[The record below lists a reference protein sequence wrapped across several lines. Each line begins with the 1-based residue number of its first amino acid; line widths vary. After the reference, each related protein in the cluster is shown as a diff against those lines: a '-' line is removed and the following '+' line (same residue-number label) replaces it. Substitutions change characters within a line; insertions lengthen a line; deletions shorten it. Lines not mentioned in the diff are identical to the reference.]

1 MTAKLVRIACVTA
14 NCLWLAAALSGQAA
28 PAPVSG
34 EVLTAMAVRESSGAP
49 AFLNQEG
56 HSPVLLV
63 LNKSDNAL
71 AIIDP
76 HTLKVLGTVPTGT
89 APHEVAASADG
100 RLAFVCNYGT
110 GPAPGNTISIIDIG
124 ARKELTRLDLGP
136 LVRPHGITEAGGKI
150 YFTIEGSRAVAR
162 IDPGTRRIDWIMG
175 TGQDGTHMVV
185 VTPDNSKLY
194 TANIAAGTVTMIRL
208 APVQGAD
215 SITQIP
221 VGKGSEA
228 IDMSPDGREVWI
240 AHRSDSGMSVIDTA
254 TDKVKAIFQTAK
266 SPFRVKFTPDG
277 RRVLVSDP
285 MTGEIIVYDASL
297 HQETR
302 RIKIG
307 GAPVGILIQPDGTR
321 AYIAETQAN
330 KVAVLDLSSME
341 VISTIEPG
349 REPDGMAWAR

>member
-1 MTAKLVRIACVTA
+1 MNPRIPRIVRI
-14 NCLWLAAALSGQAA
+14 LAVALVVGAALSSRHIATQAA
-28 PAPVSG
+28 RSYAQQSHS
-34 EVLTAMAVRESSGAP
+34 TA
-49 AFLNQEG
+49 
-56 HSPVLLV
+56 LLV

-76 HTLKVLGTVPTGT
+76 RTLKVLGTVLTGT

-110 GPAPGNTISIIDIG
+110 GPAPGNTISIIDIV

-136 LVRPHGITEAGGKI
+136 LMRPHGITEAGGKV

-162 IDPGTRRIDWIMG
+162 IDPSTRRVDWVMG

-185 VTPDNSKLY
+185 VTPDQSKLY

-208 APVQGAD
+208 APVQGAE
-215 SITQIP
+215 SIASIQ

-240 AHRSDSGMSVIDTA
+240 AHRSDSGMSIIDTA
-254 TDKVKAIFQTAK
+254 TDKVKATFQTAK

-285 MTGEIIVYDASL
+285 MAGEVVVYDATS
-297 HQETR
+297 HKEIK

-307 GAPVGILIQPDGTR
+307 GAPVGILIQPDGSR

-330 KVAVLDLSSME
+330 KVAVLDLSSFE
-341 VISTIEPG
+341 VTATIDPG
-349 REPDGMAWAR
+349 REPDGMAWAK

>member
-1 MTAKLVRIACVTA
+1 
-14 NCLWLAAALSGQAA
+14 
-28 PAPVSG
+28 
-34 EVLTAMAVRESSGAP
+34 
-49 AFLNQEG
+49 
-56 HSPVLLV
+56 
-63 LNKSDNAL
+63 
-71 AIIDP
+71 
-76 HTLKVLGTVPTGT
+76 
-89 APHEVAASADG
+89 
-100 RLAFVCNYGT
+100 
-110 GPAPGNTISIIDIG
+110 
-124 ARKELTRLDLGP
+124 
-136 LVRPHGITEAGGKI
+136 
-150 YFTIEGSRAVAR
+150 
-162 IDPGTRRIDWIMG
+162 
-175 TGQDGTHMVV
+175 
-185 VTPDNSKLY
+185 
-194 TANIAAGTVTMIRL
+194 
-208 APVQGAD
+208 
-215 SITQIP
+215 
-221 VGKGSEA
+221 
-228 IDMSPDGREVWI
+228 
-240 AHRSDSGMSVIDTA
+240 MSVIDTA

>member
-1 MTAKLVRIACVTA
+1 
-14 NCLWLAAALSGQAA
+14 
-28 PAPVSG
+28 
-34 EVLTAMAVRESSGAP
+34 
-49 AFLNQEG
+49 
-56 HSPVLLV
+56 LV

-76 HTLKVLGTVPTGT
+76 RTLKVLGTVPTGT

-110 GPAPGNTISIIDIG
+110 GPAPGNTISIVDIG

-136 LVRPHGITEAGGKI
+136 LIRPHGITEAGGKI

-162 IDPGTRRIDWIMG
+162 IDPGSSRIDWIMG

-185 VTPDNSKLY
+185 VTPDHTKLY
-194 TANIAAGTVTMIRL
+194 TANIASGTVTMIRL
-208 APVQGAD
+208 VPVQGAD
-215 SITQIP
+215 SIAQIP

-240 AHRSDSGMSVIDTA
+240 AHRSDSGMSIIDTA
-254 TDKVKAIFQTAK
+254 TDKVKASFQTAK
-266 SPFRVKFTPDG
+266 APFRVKFTPDG

-285 MTGEIIVYDASL
+285 MAGEVIVYDASS
-297 HQETR
+297 HQETK

-321 AYIAETQAN
+321 AYIAETQGN

-341 VISTIEPG
+341 VTGTIDPG

>member
-1 MTAKLVRIACVTA
+1 VVGSALLGRQIAINAAKRSQQ
-14 NCLWLAAALSGQAA
+14 N
-28 PAPVSG
+28 
-34 EVLTAMAVRESSGAP
+34 
-49 AFLNQEG
+49 
-56 HSPVLLV
+56 HSPALLV

-76 HTLKVLGTVPTGT
+76 RTLKVLGTVPTGN

-100 RLAFVCNYGT
+100 RLAFACNYGT

-136 LVRPHGITEAGGKI
+136 LMRPHGITEAGGKI

-162 IDPGTRRIDWIMG
+162 IDPSARRVDWVMG

-185 VTPDNSKLY
+185 VTPDQSKLY

-208 APVQGAD
+208 APVQGAE
-215 SITQIP
+215 SITSIP

-254 TDKVKAIFQTAK
+254 TDKVKATFQTTK

-285 MTGEIIVYDASL
+285 MAGDLVVYDASS
-297 HQETR
+297 HQEIK

-307 GAPVGILIQPDGTR
+307 GAPVGILVQPDGGR

-341 VISTIEPG
+341 VTGTVDPG

>member
-1 MTAKLVRIACVTA
+1 
-14 NCLWLAAALSGQAA
+14 
-28 PAPVSG
+28 
-34 EVLTAMAVRESSGAP
+34 
-49 AFLNQEG
+49 
-56 HSPVLLV
+56 V

-76 HTLKVLGTVPTGT
+76 RTLKVLGAVPTGT
-89 APHEVAASADG
+89 APHEVAASGDG

-110 GPAPGNTISIIDIG
+110 GPAPGNTISIIDIV

-136 LVRPHGITEAGGKI
+136 LMRPHGITEAGGKV

-162 IDPGTRRIDWIMG
+162 IDPSTRRVDWVMG

-185 VTPDNSKLY
+185 VTPDQSKLY

-208 APVQGAD
+208 APVQGAE
-215 SITQIP
+215 SIASIQ

-228 IDMSPDGREVWI
+228 IDMSPDGREVWV
-240 AHRSDSGMSVIDTA
+240 AHRSDSGMSIIDTA
-254 TDKVKAIFQTAK
+254 TDKVKATFQTAK

-285 MTGEIIVYDASL
+285 MAGEVVIYDTAS
-297 HQETR
+297 HQEIK

-307 GAPVGILIQPDGTR
+307 GAPVGILIQPDGSR
-321 AYIAETQAN
+321 AFIAETQAN
-330 KVAVLDLSSME
+330 NVAVLDLSSLE
-341 VISTIEPG
+341 VTATIEPG
-349 REPDGMAWAR
+349 REPDGMAWAK

>member
-1 MTAKLVRIACVTA
+1 MSLRPVGIVGLLAIVLVAGVLLSAQHIAAKEAGRHPQQ
-14 NCLWLAAALSGQAA
+14 S
-28 PAPVSG
+28 
-34 EVLTAMAVRESSGAP
+34 
-49 AFLNQEG
+49 
-56 HSPVLLV
+56 HSPALLV

-71 AIIDP
+71 AIVDP
-76 HTLKVLGTVPTGT
+76 GTLKVLATVPTGN
-89 APHEVAASADG
+89 APHEVAATADG
-100 RLAFVCNYGT
+100 RFAFACNYGT

-136 LVRPHGITEAGGKI
+136 LMRPHGITEAGGKI

-162 IDPGTRRIDWIMG
+162 LDPSTRHVDWVMG

-185 VTPDNSKLY
+185 VKPDQSKLY

-208 APVQGAD
+208 APVQGAE
-215 SITQIP
+215 SIASIE

-240 AHRSDSGMSVIDTA
+240 AHRSDSGMSIIDTA
-254 TDKVKAIFQTAK
+254 TDKVKATFQTVK

-285 MTGEIIVYDASL
+285 MAGEIVIYDVST
-297 HQETR
+297 HQEMK

-307 GAPVGILIQPDGTR
+307 GAPVGILVQPNGER

-341 VISTIEPG
+341 IKATIDPG
-349 REPDGMAWAR
+349 REPDGMAWAK